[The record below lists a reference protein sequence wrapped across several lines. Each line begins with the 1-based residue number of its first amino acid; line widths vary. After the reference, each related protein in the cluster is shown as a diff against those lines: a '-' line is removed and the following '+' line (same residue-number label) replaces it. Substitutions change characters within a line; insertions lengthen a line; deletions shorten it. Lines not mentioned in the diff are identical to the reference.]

1 MNRKRILIIEDEL
14 IHGVFLKSSIE
25 NCGYSVIDII
35 SKGEDAINIAIQ
47 EKPDLIISDILL
59 KGRISGVDA
68 IEEIVRHVNIPF
80 IFLTALN
87 ECAAVDKAV
96 RSSPYAIIN
105 KPYDEK
111 VLIEVIDSLFK

>member
-1 MNRKRILIIEDEL
+1 MKRKKILIIEDEL

-25 NCGYSVIDII
+25 NSGYRVIDII

-59 KGRISGVDA
+59 KGGLSGVDTV
-68 IEEIVRHVNIPF
+68 EEITRHIDIPF

-87 ECAAVDKAV
+87 EHNIINKAS
-96 RSSPYAIIN
+96 RASPYAIIS

-111 VLIEVIDSLFK
+111 ILIELIDSIFK

>member
-59 KGRISGVDA
+59 KARRRHTRWYEVTGVQ
-68 IEEIVRHVNIPF
+68 
-80 IFLTALN
+80 TCAL
-87 ECAAVDKAV
+87 
-96 RSSPYAIIN
+96 PI
-105 KPYDEK
+105 
-111 VLIEVIDSLFK
+111 